1 MKVVL
6 LSELKEGI
14 NKNPNLQYVHSIL
27 FELIDKLPTI
37 DLEEIAERLK
47 YKKAKKKKGFLY
59 VKGDWVADY
68 GEKVRTCKEFFRAN
82 GHNQALADFLAEVKK

>member
-37 DLEEIAERLK
+37 DLEEIAERLLK
-47 YKKAKKKKGFLY
+47 PYLKLSRQNTNW
-59 VKGDWVADY
+59 VKDD
-68 GEKVRTCKEFFRAN
+68 GEKIHNKAFALGCVRII
-82 GHNQALADFLAEVKK
+82 ADFLAEVKK